1 MSATD
6 THLTAPTR
14 FIEANGVRYAYR
26 RFGSDEGVPLIFLPH
41 FRAGMDHWDPLV
53 TNGLASGRAVILFN
67 NAGTASSSGEPAD
80 TIDTS
85 ADHVARFV
93 RALDLR
99 AVDVLGFSIGGYIA
113 QSFVLRYPDLVRRL
127 ILAGTAPRNG
137 ELASDPRI
145 PAVAANPIPTLE
157 DFLFLFFTPSAA
169 IAEFREPRGQRYSE
183 LRGISQ
189 PTLVVN
195 GKNDIMVPTIN
206 SFTLC
211 QHIQNAQLIIYPD
224 AGHGALFQYPELFV
238 THTTIFLDS

>member
-1 MSATD
+1 
-6 THLTAPTR
+6 
-14 FIEANGVRYAYR
+14 
-26 RFGSDEGVPLIFLPH
+26 
-41 FRAGMDHWDPLV
+41 MDHWDPLV
-53 TNGLASGRAVILFN
+53 TDGLASGRAVILFD
-67 NAGTASSSGEPAD
+67 NAGIASSSGEPAD

-93 RALDLR
+93 RALDLQ

-113 QSFVLRYPDLVRRL
+113 QSLVLRYPDLVRRL

-169 IAEFREPRGQRYSE
+169 SQAAGKAFWQRRHQRNDADPPSSAEAMKAQSAAIAEFREPRGQRYSE

-195 GKNDIMVPTIN
+195 GKDDIMVPAIN

-211 QHIQNAQLIIYPD
+211 QHIPNAQLIIYPD
-224 AGHGALFQYPELFV
+224 SGHGALFQYPKLFV
-238 THTTIFLDS
+238 THATIFLDS